1 MPSLASG
8 LINSAGIIITPFREA
23 LGKGRVGRVGI
34 SQIELGLHSAYLG
47 YLPDSIS
54 FI

>member
-8 LINSAGIIITPFREA
+8 LICSARIITPFREA
-23 LGKGRVGRVGI
+23 LEKGRVGRVGI
-34 SQIELGLHSAYLG
+34 SQIELGLHSAYLV